1 MTMSWFYLIVAGLL
15 EVCWAMGMK
24 YTEGFTRLWPSVFTI
39 GTLVI
44 SFVLLTIAVKN
55 LPVGTAYAVW
65 TGIGILGTTI
75 FGMVLLGEPRNAARL
90 ICLSLIFIGI
100 IGLKM
105 MSGEHS

>member
-1 MTMSWFYLIVAGLL
+1 MSWVYLIVAGLL

-24 YTEGFTRLWPSVFTI
+24 YSHGFTRLWPSVFTI
-39 GTLVI
+39 TTLII

-75 FGMVLLGEPRNAARL
+75 LGMALLGESRSAVRL
-90 ICLSLIFIGI
+90 ICLGLIFIGI
-100 IGLKM
+100 IGLKIV
-105 MSGEHS
+105 SSDHS

>member
-1 MTMSWFYLIVAGLL
+1 MSWVYLIVAGLL

-24 YTEGFTRLWPSVFTI
+24 YSDGLTRLWPSVFTI
-39 GTLVI
+39 TTLVI

-75 FGMVLLGEPRNAARL
+75 FGMVLLGESRSAARL
-90 ICLSLIFIGI
+90 ICLFLIFIGI
-100 IGLKM
+100 IGLKVM
-105 MSGEHS
+105 NGAQS

>member
-1 MTMSWFYLIVAGLL
+1 MSWVYLIVAGLL

-24 YTEGFTRLWPSVFTI
+24 YSDGLTRLWPSVFTI
-39 GTLVI
+39 VTLVI

-75 FGMVLLGEPRNAARL
+75 FGMVLLGESQSAARL
-90 ICLSLIFIGI
+90 ICLFLIFIGI

-105 MSGEHS
+105 MNGAQS

>member
-1 MTMSWFYLIVAGLL
+1 MSWIYLLIAGIF
-15 EVCWAMGMK
+15 EVCWAIGMK
-24 YTEGFTRLWPSVFTI
+24 YSHGFTQLWPSVFTI
-39 GTLVI
+39 GTFVI

-75 FGMVLLGEPRNAARL
+75 LGMVLLGEPRNVARL

-105 MSGEHS
+105 MNGAQS

>member
-1 MTMSWFYLIVAGLL
+1 MSWVYLLAAGLL

-24 YTEGFTRLWPSVFTI
+24 YSQGFTRLWPSVFTI
-39 GTLVI
+39 VTLVI
-44 SFVLLTIAVKN
+44 SFVLLTLAVKN

-75 FGMVLLGEPRNAARL
+75 LGMVLLGEPRNAARL
-90 ICLSLIFIGI
+90 VCMGLIFIGI

-105 MSGEHS
+105 MSGEQS